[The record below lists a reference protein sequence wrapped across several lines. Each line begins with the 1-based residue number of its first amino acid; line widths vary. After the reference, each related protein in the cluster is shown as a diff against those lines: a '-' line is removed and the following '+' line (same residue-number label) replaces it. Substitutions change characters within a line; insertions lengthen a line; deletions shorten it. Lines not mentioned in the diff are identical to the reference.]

1 MPPDY
6 RLRPEDFQRVQN
18 IRIQLIKPG
27 KHPTIDV
34 AEGCPLRRFTPQYSE
49 LVPKDKDFG
58 LQGSPRPEQPDD
70 STPDQSAEIAHRGD
84 YQPIRR

>member
-6 RLRPEDFQRVQN
+6 RFRPEDFQHVQN

-34 AEGCPLRRFTPQYSE
+34 AEDYPLRRFPPQHIE

-58 LQGSPRPEQPDD
+58 LQGRPRPEQPDD
-70 STPDQSAEIAHRGD
+70 SAPNQSAEIAHRGD

>member
-1 MPPDY
+1 MLEGMPE
-6 RLRPEDFQRVQN
+6 RLGEFETFYHRGVQD
-18 IRIQLIKPG
+18 IWIQLIKSG
-27 KHPTIDV
+27 KHPAIDI
-34 AEGCPLRRFTPQYSE
+34 AEGYPFPRFE

-70 STPDQSAEIAHRGD
+70 SAPDQSAEIAHSSD

>member
-6 RLRPEDFQRVQN
+6 RFRPEDFQRVQN
-18 IRIQLIKPG
+18 IRIQPIKPG

-34 AEGCPLRRFTPQYSE
+34 AENYPLSRFTPQHIE

-70 STPDQSAEIAHRGD
+70 SAPDQPAEIAHRGD

>member
-1 MPPDY
+1 
-6 RLRPEDFQRVQN
+6 LLKT
-18 IRIQLIKPG
+18 IRFR
-27 KHPTIDV
+27 D
-34 AEGCPLRRFTPQYSE
+34 LRRSNIE

>member
-6 RLRPEDFQRVQN
+6 RFRPKDFQRVQN
-18 IRIQLIKPG
+18 IRMQLIKSG

-34 AEGCPLRRFTPQYSE
+34 AEDYPLSRFTPQYIE
-49 LVPKDKDFG
+49 LMPKNKDFG

-70 STPDQSAEIAHRGD
+70 SAPDQSAEIAHSSD